1 MTFLSFS
8 GPVWRKRVGAVRDL
22 PKALFASVVGKQ
34 TAGRVMPARWA
45 MREADFEVLL
55 RLVER
60 LGGERGAAL
69 GRAWAA
75 AAGGPEAVR
84 LLEEA
89 FAAAPRCPHCGVER
103 LQRWGRASGLR
114 RYRCAACRRTF
125 NALTGTSL
133 ARLRKKACWLRYGEA
148 LAAGMTLAKAAA
160 HCGVH
165 LTTSFRW
172 RHRFLRA
179 PAATR
184 EALGGVVEADE
195 TFFRRSHKGSRRW
208 RRGDAP
214 PGRGPRPRGERAG
227 APGRGRRGRAAR
239 PRKPAPSAEQVPA
252 LIARDRAGHTA
263 DAVLPDLGA
272 DAITAA
278 LGPEVAGDAVLC
290 SDGAKPYAASA
301 AERGIRHEPINV
313 AAGVRV
319 RDGAFQNVNA
329 YHGRLKGWMG
339 RFNGVAT
346 RYLAN
351 YLGWRR
357 TLERAAEPSASRT
370 WLLAAARST
379 ATANAN

>member
-1 MTFLSFS
+1 
-8 GPVWRKRVGAVRDL
+8 
-22 PKALFASVVGKQ
+22 
-34 TAGRVMPARWA
+34 

-55 RLVER
+55 RLVEQ
-60 LGGERGAAL
+60 LGGDQRAAL
-69 GRAWAA
+69 GRALAA
-75 AAGGPEAVR
+75 ASSEPEAVR
-84 LLEEA
+84 LLEDA
-89 FAAAPRCPHCGVER
+89 FAAAPRCPHCAEAAPPR
-103 LQRWGRASGLR
+103 RWGHASGLR
-114 RYRCAACRRTF
+114 RYRCRGCGKTF

-133 ARLRKKACWLRYGEA
+133 ARLRKKERWLAYGEA
-148 LAAGMTLAKAAA
+148 LAAGMSLAEAAA

-208 RRGDAP
+208 RRAGEP
-214 PGRGPRPRGERAG
+214 LERRPR
-227 APGRGRRGRAAR
+227 RRGE
-239 PRKPAPSAEQVPA
+239 PAGKRGLSAEQVPA
-252 LIARDRAGHTA
+252 LIARDRAGRTV

-272 DAITAA
+272 EAIGAVLA
-278 LGPEVAGDAVLC
+278 PVVAGDAVLC
-290 SDGAKPYAASA
+290 SDGAKAYAAFA
-301 AERGIRHEPINV
+301 AGQGLHHEPINV

-319 RDGAFQNVNA
+319 RDGAFHIQNVNA

-346 RYLAN
+346 RYLPN

-357 TLERAAEPSASRT
+357 TLERAPEPRASKT
-370 WLLAAARST
+370 WLFAAAQQIP
-379 ATANAN
+379 TANAN